1 MAAKPLIS
9 GTNTSCTLCMYLVCV
24 SHLLIELRLPV
35 PERDHLILFAKFLL
49 RRILERLSFFLI
61 TLLLTEQLLSRL
73 TLTAHGQAEARA
85 AARKVCDPT
94 PMMGEDWNQVAR
106 GRDG

>member
-1 MAAKPLIS
+1 M
-9 GTNTSCTLCMYLVCV
+9 V
-24 SHLLIELRLPV
+24 PV
-35 PERDHLILFAKFLL
+35 
-49 RRILERLSFFLI
+49 RIINDGVDEEN
-61 TLLLTEQLLSRL
+61 EQLLSRL